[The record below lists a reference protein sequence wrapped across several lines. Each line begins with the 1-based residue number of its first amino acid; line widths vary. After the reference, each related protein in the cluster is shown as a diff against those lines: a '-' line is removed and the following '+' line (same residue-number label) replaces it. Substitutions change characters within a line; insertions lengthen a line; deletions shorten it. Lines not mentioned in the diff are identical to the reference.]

1 MIVVSNSS
9 PIINLAH
16 VGQLDLLREMY
27 GRLVIPGAVFDE
39 IIVRGRGKTG
49 VDEVLAAEW
58 IRTEFLTDRSLYRTL
73 IAQLDPGEAETI
85 ALGREINA
93 ELLLLDERLARI
105 EAGKLGLKF
114 TGILGML
121 VETKNQHILLSVKP
135 VVDALIAG
143 AGFWLSD
150 DLYRKVL
157 ESVGEFK

>member
-27 GRLVIPGAVFDE
+27 ERLVIPGAVFDE

-49 VDEVLAAEW
+49 VDEVLGAEW
-58 IRTEFLTDRSLYRTL
+58 IKTLFLTDRTLYRTL
-73 IAQLDPGEAETI
+73 IDQLDSGEV

-93 ELLLLDERLARI
+93 DLLLLDERLART
-105 EAGKLGLKF
+105 EAAKLGLKF
-114 TGILGML
+114 TGILGIL
-121 VETKNQHILLSVKP
+121 VEAKSQHILDSVKP
-135 VVDALIAG
+135 VVDDLIAR
-143 AGFWLSD
+143 AGFWLRD

>member
-27 GRLVIPGAVFDE
+27 ERLVIPGAVFDE
-39 IIVRGRGKTG
+39 IIRGRDKTG

-58 IRTEFLTDRSLYRTL
+58 ITTQFLTDRTLYRTL
-73 IAQLDPGEAETI
+73 IAQLDSGEAETI

-105 EAGKLGLKF
+105 EAAKLGLRF
-114 TGILGML
+114 TGILGTL
-121 VETKNQHILLSVKP
+121 VAAKSQHILDSVKP
-135 VVDALIAG
+135 VVDELIAR
-143 AGFWLSD
+143 AGFWLSA